1 MEATELTARVA
12 TQIADYIRA
21 GHAPEGT
28 LLVERK
34 LADQL
39 RVSRSPVRNALRVLQ
54 TEGIV
59 GAPERGGYVVL
70 KPIQDIR
77 PRPQPPASDEEIYGK
92 VTEDRLS
99 GGLPD
104 KVTENTLV
112 RRYGLTRVQLAKVL
126 RRIAGE
132 GWIERLP
139 GRGWAFLPL
148 LTSAQAYED
157 SYRFRLVIEPAAI
170 LDPGFELKHPALEE
184 CCREQQSLVAGRI
197 WTVSDAELLELNSQ
211 IHQLVIEC
219 SHNAFFRDN
228 LKRIDTL
235 RRIREFRQSI
245 DRDYAVVRC
254 REHLQIA
261 RLLLAAKRGDAAD
274 LMRRHLASV
283 SSARMARQEP
293 RSGEWPTSVARVGHA
308 PFWATSHDG

>member
-1 MEATELTARVA
+1 MTEATDLAARVA
-12 TQIADYIRA
+12 AQIADYIRA

-28 LLVERK
+28 RLVERK

-54 TEGIV
+54 AEGV
-59 GAPERGGYVVL
+59 VAAPGRGGYVVL
-70 KPIQDIR
+70 KPVGDVP
-77 PRPQPPASDEEIYGK
+77 PRPQPPAGDDEVYARIA
-92 VTEDRLS
+92 EDRLS

-104 KVTENTLV
+104 RVTESALA

-170 LDPGFELKHPALEE
+170 LDPGFEPRRPALEA
-184 CCREQQSLVAGRI
+184 CRAGQQGLLDGRV
-197 WTVSDAELLELNSQ
+197 WTVPDAELFELNSQ
-211 IHQLVIEC
+211 IHQVIMEC
-219 SHNAFFRDN
+219 SRNAFFRDN
-228 LKRIDTL
+228 LRRIDVL
-235 RRIREFRQSI
+235 RRVREFRQSV
-245 DRDYAVVRC
+245 DREYAAVRC
-254 REHLQIA
+254 REHLQIT
-261 RLLLAAKRGDAAD
+261 RLLLADEREEAAD
-274 LMRRHLASV
+274 LMRRHLLSV
-283 SSARMARQEP
+283 SFARMKRQA
-293 RSGEWPTSVARVGHA
+293 SSCGK
-308 PFWATSHDG
+308 